1 MLLNKPKNI
10 SLTEKYTIVP
20 SPITLSYESNIF
32 SGIVDIFSPLSE
44 RILCLSAAK
53 TGSDGFIKIS
63 YKELEA
69 EEYSLEISEGSVSI
83 LASTKAGALYALGT
97 LLTLAKAEGKKI
109 LLPVSSVSDKPYCS
123 MRGAHFYMPAR
134 EGIEDFKR
142 LIDSMLLMKMN
153 TVIIEVGGGM
163 QYERHPEINTAWEKF
178 CKNIDNMPGVDGSRS
193 FQGADLYWKDSL
205 HTELAGGS
213 YLSKAEVRDIVQY
226 AKARGMNVIPEV
238 QALSHAYYLTVAHPE
253 IAEMSFDIFPDTYC
267 PSNEKSYEL
276 YFEVAD
282 EVLEVFEP
290 NTVSIGHDEIR
301 VLGWCDKCKNKTG
314 HELVGGDVCRLHDF
328 YASRGVR
335 IAMWAESAQRF
346 VSYNGS
352 VIGGD
357 DDEVRTDVFGRYY
370 RLPAMSKSIEMLPN
384 DILMLDWFHCAGA
397 TSEDCFDER
406 GFEVIYGNFHANLFS
421 NFDKR
426 SKKRCVRGA
435 EVSTWCTP
443 NEKTLADDGIL
454 FKLMFAAS
462 ILWSDDYD
470 NSKYNETINKVR
482 GFAHYV
488 REIYG
493 HRSVL
498 RDADKLEEIF
508 ASRDGDESCVDLA
521 SADIADACFKEKL
534 KGLGKLSPRRID
546 EGVFIINKEFY
557 ADSIFFLH
565 NAKKELPFLPSYFYR
580 SEKNL
585 GLASYAVKY
594 EDGDVECVNVYYG
607 KQVGGESV
615 SYARHFDGEVKGH
628 EIDTEIA
635 NNGGTEPPSYFVTD
649 HAHMESLTYHTTVI
663 LDNDVALFGHEWIN
677 PHPDK
682 KIVAIRPYTFR
693 SDYSLYDSRADRSQ
707 AVSLYA
713 VLAATK
719 Q

>member
-1 MLLNKPKNI
+1 MLLHTLKN
-10 SLTEKYTIVP
+10 
-20 SPITLSYESNIF
+20 ITLSEKNINFPSPFTLSCESNIF
-32 SGIVDIFSPLSE
+32 NGIADIFSPLAE
-44 RILCLSAAK
+44 KILC
-53 TGSDGFIKIS
+53 TDITETNRNGFINIKAATLNS
-63 YKELEA
+63 
-69 EEYSLEISEGSVSI
+69 EEYSLEITEGGINI

-97 LLTLAKAEGKKI
+97 LLTLAKRNGNEI
-109 LLPVSSVSDKPYCS
+109 TLPVCSISDKPYCS
-123 MRGAHFYMPAR
+123 VRGGHFYMPAR
-134 EGIEDFKR
+134 EGIEEFKR

-153 TVIIEVGGGM
+153 TLIIEVGGGM

-213 YLSKAEVRDIVQY
+213 YLTKDEVRDIVKY
-226 AKARGMNVIPEV
+226 AKARGFNVIPEV

-267 PSNEKSYEL
+267 PSNEKSYDL

-290 NTVSIGHDEIR
+290 NMVSIGHDEIR

-314 HELVGGDVCRLHDF
+314 HELVGGDVCKLHDF
-328 YASRGVR
+328 YASRGIR

-346 VSYNGS
+346 VGYNGS
-352 VIGGD
+352 VIGD
-357 DDEVRTDVFGRYY
+357 DKDEIRTDVFGRYY

-384 DILMLDWFHCAGA
+384 DILMLDWFHCAGK

-421 NFDKR
+421 DFDKR
-426 SKKRCVRGA
+426 SKKSCIRGA

-470 NSKYNETINKVR
+470 NSKYNETVDKVR

-488 REIYG
+488 RELYG
-493 HRSVL
+493 HRSIL
-498 RDADKLEEIF
+498 RDSNKLEEIF
-508 ASRDGDESCVDLA
+508 ASREGNENCVDLA
-521 SADIADACFKEKL
+521 SADISDACFKEKL
-534 KGLGKLSPRRID
+534 KVFGKLAPRRID
-546 EGVFIINKEFY
+546 EGVLIIQKEFY
-557 ADSIFFLH
+557 ADSLLFLH

-580 SEKNL
+580 NEKDL

-594 EDGDVECVNVYYG
+594 EDGDVECVNIYYG
-607 KQVGGESV
+607 KQVGAESV
-615 SYARHFDGEVKGH
+615 NYARHFDGDAKGH

-663 LDNDVALFGHEWIN
+663 FENNVALFGHEWTN

-693 SDYSLYDSRADRSQ
+693 HDYSLYDSRADRSQ

-713 VLAATK
+713 ILAATK

>member
-1 MLLNKPKNI
+1 MLLHTPKNI
-10 SLTEKYTIVP
+10 ILSENIISLPT
-20 SPITLSYESNIF
+20 PITASCDDRMFDGTVEIF
-32 SGIVDIFSPLSE
+32 SSLSE
-44 RILCLSAAK
+44 RILGASAK
-53 TGSDGFIKIS
+53 QTESDGFIKIS
-63 YKELEA
+63 AAELGA
-69 EEYSLEISEGSVSI
+69 EEYSLEITEGSVII
-83 LASTKAGALYALGT
+83 LASTRAGALYALGT
-97 LLTLAKAEGKKI
+97 LLTIAEKKGNEI
-109 LLPVSSVSDKPYCS
+109 TLPIVQISDKPYCS
-123 MRGAHFYMPAR
+123 VRGGHFYMPAR
-134 EGIEDFKR
+134 EGIDEFKA

-153 TVIIEVGGGM
+153 TLILEVGGGM
-163 QYERHPEINTAWEKF
+163 QYDRHPEINIAWEKF
-178 CKNIDNMPGVDGSRS
+178 CKTIDNMPGVDGSRS

-213 YLSKAEVRDIVQY
+213 YLTKDEVRDIVKY
-226 AKARGMNVIPEV
+226 AKSRGMNVIPEV

-290 NTVSIGHDEIR
+290 NMVSIGHDEIR

-314 HELVGGDVCRLHDF
+314 HELVGGDIRRLHEF

-352 VIGGD
+352 IIGD
-357 DDEVRTDVFGRYY
+357 DKDEIRTDAFGRYY

-384 DILMLDWFHCAGA
+384 DILMLDWFHCAGER
-397 TSEDCFDER
+397 SEDCFDER

-426 SKKRCVRGA
+426 SKKSCVRGA

-470 NSKYNETINKVR
+470 NSKYNETIDRVR

-498 RDADKLEEIF
+498 RDANKLEEVF
-508 ASRDGDESCVDLA
+508 ASRDGDENCVDLA
-521 SADIADACFKEKL
+521 SADIADTCFKDKL
-534 KGLGKLSPRRID
+534 KGFGKLSPRRID
-546 EGVFIINKEFY
+546 EGVFIIDKEFY
-557 ADSIFFLH
+557 ADSVFFLH
-565 NAKKELPFLPSYFYR
+565 NAKKELPFLPSYFSR
-580 SEKNL
+580 SEKDL

-594 EDGDVECVNVYYG
+594 EDGDIECVNVYYG
-607 KQVGGESV
+607 KQVGAESV
-615 SYARHFDGEVKGH
+615 NYARHLDGEAKGH

-635 NNGGTEPPSYFVTD
+635 NKGGTEPPSYFVAD

-663 LDNDVALFGHEWIN
+663 LDNDTALFGHEWIN

-693 SDYSLYDSRADRSQ
+693 RDYSLYDSRADRSQ

-713 VLAATK
+713 VLAAQK
-719 Q
+719 

>member
-1 MLLNKPKNI
+1 MLLHTPKNI
-10 SLTEKYTIVP
+10 ISYDKYVAINFPLTLTCD
-20 SPITLSYESNIF
+20 NI
-32 SGIVDIFSPLSE
+32 IFNGVSEIFASLSE
-44 RILCLSAAK
+44 RILNISVSEAK
-53 TGSDGFIKIS
+53 TGGFIKIS
-63 YKELEA
+63 YKALDD
-69 EEYSLEISEGSVSI
+69 EEYSLEISEGGVSI
-83 LASTKAGALYALGT
+83 FASTKAGALYALGT
-97 LLTLAKAEGKKI
+97 LLTLAKADGGKT
-109 LLPVSSVSDKPYCS
+109 LLPICEISDKPYCS

-134 EGIEDFKR
+134 EGIEEFKR

-153 TVIIEVGGGM
+153 TLIIEVGGGM

-213 YLSKAEVRDIVQY
+213 YLTKDEVRGIVQY

-238 QALSHAYYLTVAHPE
+238 QALSHAYYLTVSHPE

-301 VLGWCDKCKNKTG
+301 VLGWCEKCKDKSG

-346 VSYNGS
+346 VSHRGS
-352 VIGGD
+352 VIGD
-357 DDEVRTDVFGRYY
+357 DKDEIRTDVFGRYY
-370 RLPAMSKSIEMLPN
+370 RLPATSKSIEMLPN
-384 DILMLDWFHCAGA
+384 DILMLDWFHCTGS

-421 NFDKR
+421 DFDKR
-426 SKKRCVRGA
+426 SKKSCIRGA

-470 NSKYNETINKVR
+470 NSKYNETVDRVR
-482 GFAHYV
+482 AFTHYV

-498 RDADKLEEIF
+498 RDADRLEEVF
-508 ASRDGDESCVDLA
+508 ASRDGEENCVDLA
-521 SADIADACFKEKL
+521 SADIADTCFKDKL
-534 KGLGKLSPRRID
+534 KGFGKLAPRRID

-565 NAKKELPFLPSYFYR
+565 NAKKELPFLPSYFCR
-580 SEKNL
+580 SEKDL

-594 EDGDVECVNVYYG
+594 EDGDVECVNIYYG
-607 KQVGGESV
+607 KQVGAESV
-615 SYARHFDGEVKGH
+615 SYARHLDVEVKGH

-635 NNGGTEPPSYFVTD
+635 NKGGTELPSYFTAD

-663 LDNDVALFGHEWIN
+663 FDNGVALFGHEWIN

-693 SDYSLYDSRADRSQ
+693 RDYSLYDSRADRSQ